1 MSGDCLESII
11 CSIPGLCCIIT
22 PVLLLKLLEL
32 VLGGLST
39 IISGTVAG
47 FYIWFL
53 TGKLLWYHASSE
65 YISNYQTRLKRK
77 TLLIIFKI
85 LSSEFGPHYLSNDDF
100 QQQLNSLAIL
110 RNFDNGSF
118 TAENNSK
125 NTVGASFAVSVIG
138 AIIYSIHF
146 FDSILLIV
154 GRQLGKYLKSH
165 RYNLW

>member
-1 MSGDCLESII
+1 MLHQN
-11 CSIPGLCCIIT
+11 T
-22 PVLLLKLLEL
+22 L
-32 VLGGLST
+32 VT
-39 IISGTVAG
+39 
-47 FYIWFL
+47 
-53 TGKLLWYHASSE
+53 K
-65 YISNYQTRLKRK
+65 TRLKRK

-154 GRQLGKYLKSH
+154 GRQLGKCHTSYPGIKH
-165 RYNLW
+165 YTCT